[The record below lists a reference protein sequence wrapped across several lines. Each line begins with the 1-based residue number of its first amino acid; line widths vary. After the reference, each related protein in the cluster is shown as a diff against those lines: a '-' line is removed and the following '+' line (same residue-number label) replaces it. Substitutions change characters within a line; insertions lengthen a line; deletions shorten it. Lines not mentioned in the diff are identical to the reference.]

1 MIEYSSK
8 PRIVVLNT
16 RAANVHSV
24 EKALHKVG
32 AAPIVTS
39 DPAELESADAAVLPG
54 VGASDAVM
62 TALNTLGMTESV
74 KKFAASGKPL
84 LCVCVGLQVL
94 FDSSEEGELPGLG
107 LVDGNV
113 QLIPTGMIDDLGA
126 AMKVPHMGWNEVLFT
141 GDVTNRNPIF
151 KGIPQGSHFYFV
163 HSYRCVPDQQ
173 AEVAATSN
181 YGVEICAAIARDNIV
196 GTQFHPE
203 KSGDVG
209 LQIYKNFL
217 DLASDLSNQQP
228 CFPARPKE
236 L

>member
-1 MIEYSSK
+1 MTENSKK

-24 EKALHKVG
+24 EKALRKVG
-32 AAPIVTS
+32 ADPIVTS
-39 DPAELESADAAVLPG
+39 DPAELATADAAVLPG

-62 TALNTLGMTESV
+62 TALKNLDLLEPV
-74 KKFAASGKPL
+74 KEFAASGKPL

-94 FDSSEEGELPGLG
+94 FESSEEGELPGLG

-113 QLIPTGMIDDLGA
+113 QLIPTGMTDELGS
-126 AMKVPHMGWNEVLFT
+126 AMKVPHMGWNEVQFT
-141 GDVTNRNPIF
+141 DDEAERNPMF

-173 AEVAATSN
+173 AEIAAFTN
-181 YGVEICAAIARDNIV
+181 YGVEICAAVARGNVV

-217 DLASDLSNQQP
+217 DLASTTANH
-228 CFPARPKE
+228 
-236 L
+236 

>member
-1 MIEYSSK
+1 MPENSKK

-24 EKALHKVG
+24 EKALRKVG
-32 AAPIVTS
+32 AVPIVTS
-39 DPAELESADAAVLPG
+39 DPSELASADAAVLPG

-62 TALNTLGMTESV
+62 TALNSLEMSAPV
-74 KKFAASGKPL
+74 KEFAASGKPL

-113 QLIPTGMIDDLGA
+113 QLIPSGMTDELGA
-126 AMKVPHMGWNEVLFT
+126 AMKVPHMGWNEVTFA
-141 GDVTNRNPIF
+141 GAEADRNPMF

-163 HSYRCVPDQQ
+163 HSYRCVPDEQS
-173 AEVAATSN
+173 EIAATAN
-181 YGVEICAAIARDNIV
+181 YGVEICAAVARGNVV

-217 DLASDLSNQQP
+217 DLASAQ
-228 CFPARPKE
+228 AK
-236 L
+236 

>member
-1 MIEYSSK
+1 MTENSK
-8 PRIVVLNT
+8 NPRIVVLNT

-24 EKALHKVG
+24 EKALRKVG
-32 AAPIVTS
+32 ADPIVTS
-39 DPAELESADAAVLPG
+39 DPADLASADAAVLPG

-62 TALNTLGMTESV
+62 TALNTLEMSEPV
-74 KKFAASGKPL
+74 KEFAASGKPL

-113 QLIPTGMIDDLGA
+113 QLIPTGMTDELGS
-126 AMKVPHMGWNEVLFT
+126 AMKVPHMGWNEVTFA
-141 GDVTNRNPIF
+141 GDESERNPMF

-163 HSYRCVPDQQ
+163 HSYRCVPDKQTDI
-173 AEVAATSN
+173 AATAQ
-181 YGVEICAAIARDNIV
+181 YGVEVCAAVAHGNVV

-217 DLASDLSNQQP
+217 DLATAES
-228 CFPARPKE
+228 K
-236 L
+236 

>member
-1 MIEYSSK
+1 MTENSNK

-24 EKALHKVG
+24 EKALRKVG
-32 AAPIVTS
+32 ADPIVTS
-39 DPAELESADAAVLPG
+39 DPTTLESADAAVLPG

-62 TALNTLGMTESV
+62 KALNTLGMADPV
-74 KKFAASGKPL
+74 KEFAASGKPL

-113 QLIPTGMIDDLGA
+113 ELIPTGMTDELGT
-126 AMKVPHMGWNEVLFT
+126 AMKVPHMGWNEVQFT
-141 GDVTNRNPIF
+141 GDDVNRNPMF
-151 KGIPQGSHFYFV
+151 KDIPQGSHFYFV

-181 YGVEICAAIARDNIV
+181 YGVEICAAVARGNVV

-217 DLASDLSNQQP
+217 DLASNP
-228 CFPARPKE
+228 TN
-236 L
+236 

>member
-1 MIEYSSK
+1 MTGNSKK
-8 PRIVVLNT
+8 PRIVILNT

-24 EKALHKVG
+24 EKALRKVG
-32 AAPIVTS
+32 ADPLVTS
-39 DPAELESADAAVLPG
+39 DPADIASADAVVLPG

-62 TALNTLGMTESV
+62 KALNTLNMAEPV
-74 KKFAASGKPL
+74 KEFAASGKPL

-107 LVDGNV
+107 LVEGNV
-113 QLIPTGMIDDLGA
+113 QLIPTGMKDELGTS
-126 AMKVPHMGWNEVLFT
+126 MKVPHMGWNEVQFT
-141 GDVTNRNPIF
+141 GEESDRNPLF

-163 HSYRCVPDQQ
+163 HSYRCVPDNQ
-173 AEVAATSN
+173 AEVAATAQ
-181 YGVEICAAIARDNIV
+181 YGVEVCAAVARGNVV

-217 DLASDLSNQQP
+217 DVAS
-228 CFPARPKE
+228 ATME
-236 L
+236 

>member
-1 MIEYSSK
+1 MSENSKK

-24 EKALHKVG
+24 EKALRKVG
-32 AAPIVTS
+32 ADPVVTS
-39 DPAELESADAAVLPG
+39 DPAELASADAAVLPG

-62 TALNTLGMTESV
+62 TALNKLDMVQPV
-74 KKFAASGKPL
+74 KDFAASGKPL

-94 FDSSEEGELPGLG
+94 FESSEEGDLPGLG
-107 LVDGNV
+107 LVEGNV
-113 QLIPTGMIDDLGA
+113 QLIPTGMTDELGS
-126 AMKVPHMGWNEVLFT
+126 AMKVPHMGWNEVQFS
-141 GDVTNRNPIF
+141 GDESARNPMF
-151 KGIPQGSHFYFV
+151 KDIPQGSHFYFV

-173 AEVAATSN
+173 AEVAATAN
-181 YGVEICAAIARDNIV
+181 YGMEICAAVARGNVV

-217 DLASDLSNQQP
+217 DLAAVSANN
-228 CFPARPKE
+228 
-236 L
+236 

>member
-1 MIEYSSK
+1 MTENSNK

-24 EKALHKVG
+24 EKALRKVG
-32 AAPIVTS
+32 ADPIVTS
-39 DPAELESADAAVLPG
+39 DPAELASADAAVLPG

-62 TALNTLGMTESV
+62 NALNTLEMSEPV
-74 KKFAASGKPL
+74 KEFAASGKPL

-107 LVDGNV
+107 LGDGNV
-113 QLIPTGMIDDLGA
+113 QLIPTGMTDELGS
-126 AMKVPHMGWNEVLFT
+126 AMKVPHMGWNEVTFA
-141 GDVTNRNPIF
+141 GDETDRNPMF

-163 HSYRCVPDQQ
+163 HSYRCVPDQK
-173 AEVAATSN
+173 AEVAATAN
-181 YGVEICAAIARDNIV
+181 YGVEICAAVARGNVV

-203 KSGDVG
+203 KSGEVG

-217 DLASDLSNQQP
+217 DLASAQS
-228 CFPARPKE
+228 K
-236 L
+236 

>member
-1 MIEYSSK
+1 MTENSTN

-24 EKALHKVG
+24 EKALRKVG
-32 AAPIVTS
+32 ADPVVTS
-39 DPAELESADAAVLPG
+39 DPAELASADAAVLPG

-62 TALNTLGMTESV
+62 TALNTLGMTEPV
-74 KKFAASGKPL
+74 KEFAASGKPL

-94 FDSSEEGELPGLG
+94 FESSEEGELPGLG

-113 QLIPTGMIDDLGA
+113 QLIPTGMIDELGA
-126 AMKVPHMGWNEVLFT
+126 AIKVPHMGWNEVQFT
-141 GDVTNRNPIF
+141 GDDANLNPMF
-151 KGIPQGSHFYFV
+151 KDIPQGSHFYFV
-163 HSYRCVPDQQ
+163 HSYRCVPDQK

-181 YGVEICAAIARDNIV
+181 YGVEICAAVARGNVV

-209 LQIYKNFL
+209 LQIYQNFL
-217 DLASDLSNQQP
+217 DLASN
-228 CFPARPKE
+228 
-236 L
+236 

>member
-1 MIEYSSK
+1 MTENSNK

-24 EKALHKVG
+24 EKALRKVG
-32 AAPIVTS
+32 ADPIVTS
-39 DPAELESADAAVLPG
+39 DPAELASADAAVLPG

-62 TALNTLGMTESV
+62 NALNTLEMSEPV

-113 QLIPTGMIDDLGA
+113 QLIPTGMTDELGS
-126 AMKVPHMGWNEVLFT
+126 AMKVPHMGWNEVTFA
-141 GDVTNRNPIF
+141 GDETDRNPMF

-163 HSYRCVPDQQ
+163 HSYRCVPDQK
-173 AEVAATSN
+173 AEVAATAN
-181 YGVEICAAIARDNIV
+181 YGVEICAAVARGNVV

-203 KSGDVG
+203 KSGEVG

-217 DLASDLSNQQP
+217 DLASAQS
-228 CFPARPKE
+228 K
-236 L
+236 